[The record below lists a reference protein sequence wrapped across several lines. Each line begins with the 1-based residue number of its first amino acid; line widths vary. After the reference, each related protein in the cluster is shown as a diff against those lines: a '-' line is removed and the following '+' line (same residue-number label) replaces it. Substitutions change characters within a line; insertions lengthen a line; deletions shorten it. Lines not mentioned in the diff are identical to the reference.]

1 MGLLTPDLGL
11 FFWTMLAFIITLFI
25 LGKFAWKPILNIL
38 NERETNIADSIA
50 TAQKVKAEMASLKA
64 ENEVLLAQAREERS
78 QMLKEAKD
86 IKAQIIAEAENQ
98 AKIEANKIIE
108 NARLQIVN
116 EKNAAL
122 IEVKNEAGKLAVE
135 VAEKMLRR
143 EFADRNAQHNLA
155 RQLAE
160 EIQLN

>member
-11 FFWTMLAFIITLFI
+11 FFWSMLAFIITLFI

>member
-143 EFADRNAQHNLA
+143 EFADRNAQQNLA